1 MIDLWW
7 VQTLERTQDL
17 ATLKSMYSSQVDH
30 EIIESYF
37 EMNSYNLHETS
48 DALREMIDESDAII
62 SEENDTNV
70 IQIQPKIYR
79 IQNMKNLPLLNRK
92 IYRWI

>member
-1 MIDLWW
+1 
-7 VQTLERTQDL
+7 
-17 ATLKSMYSSQVDH
+17 
-30 EIIESYF
+30 
-37 EMNSYNLHETS
+37 MNSYNLHETS